1 MDIYVDIDPQK
12 ILYLLWLIFLD
23 AREFFSQEV
32 HSGEPL
38 PESQLRYTTNF
49 IGVGRIPTD
58 IMGVLIS
65 QFGLEH
71 LSQRGKPLSS
81 TGSSSRG
88 QDMFRSADYVP
99 HQNNE
104 VPDDISLLTN
114 PLITKL
120 PKVTTDALL
129 THFSLKYED
138 IQVGNKGACLNFNL
152 LGICSDSNCTYRH
165 NQARPTED
173 RIKAVRDKLEPAIPA
188 YILEGGPAAKKRKR
202 PGTA

>member
-1 MDIYVDIDPQK
+1 MDIYVDNPQK
-12 ILYLLWLIFLD
+12 IMYLLWSIFLD

-38 PESQLRYTTNF
+38 PESRLRYTTNF

-58 IMGVLIS
+58 IMGVPIS
-65 QFGLEH
+65 QFGLER
-71 LSQRGKPLSS
+71 LSQRGNPVSS
-81 TGSSSRG
+81 TGGSSRG
-88 QDMFRSADYVP
+88 QDMFRPADYVL

-114 PLITKL
+114 PLMTQF
-120 PKVTTDALL
+120 PKVTTDALM
-129 THFSLKYED
+129 THSSLKYED
-138 IQVGNKGACLNFNL
+138 IRVGNKGACLNFNL

-165 NQARPTED
+165 TQARPTED
-173 RIKAVRDKLEPAIPA
+173 RIKAVRDKLEPTIQA
-188 YILEGGPAAKKRKR
+188 YISEGGSAAKKRKR